1 MCLIRLYD
9 IIKIKIQ
16 DIIKSDYD
24 VHINLEDE
32 YKYIVRQQDTH
43 LFRQLSLIRGYDTK
57 KINELIL
64 VEAKHNKKR
73 KPQLEYLLRHG
84 FKYNS
89 KHYVRFG
96 KSASQ
101 AKDGIT
107 VFINEEFY
115 NEMMERS
122 QLGVEI
128 DKCVV
133 SKYES
138 YRCLIFSACQFIESK
153 LPNIVLVDEYKK
165 ILPQQYVR
173 YVVEKDKEY
182 IDKDTGEVKVYKNQ
196 KVIEEGY
203 HDIKLSPFDGF
214 GVHTKEMSEL
224 FNSAVGMKHYTPI
237 AYQVRLPFLKG
248 ISIEAP
254 IKEIYRDLG
263 ITEIKDVFGVVHK
276 VEDIDCIWNVS
287 MWKAYDIFKNK
298 FGNNAWNEYINR
310 LNRYGYK
317 LGISKYSHHKS
328 DINLYN
334 KFNYQYLQCLDLW
347 NNKYI
352 QHFKNRE
359 NKYDVLDES
368 NWGKIINIAKYST
381 DLLEKIIN
389 GNKFYTLKFLGIYDS
404 NVDSVNSKYVEA
416 ILINDQMLKD
426 PCIKKM
432 LRRKL
437 NKTITQ
443 MKYGKIYVEGFYHI
457 VVGDII
463 GYLEYSAGLDVKG
476 CLGAGEFYCNTI
488 PFGECLSFRSP
499 LVDPSEVNRIKIVNN
514 DITKKYFEYF
524 KDQDVCMINM
534 YDLSMPQ
541 QGGMDEDGDSVFL
554 CYNPIIV
561 NSKIDKPIVVDIDDK
576 KSVKEVDYNQDN
588 IVEYECNSR
597 DNRIGEITNIATSI
611 LNQYTEDKTWQKINS
626 DNVSLLRLYQG
637 KEIDYVKTGFRWVI
651 NRSLRKYLKKL
662 PYFLL
667 YNYPQKLNVY
677 NRIKM
682 INKENDVE
690 NRIPYNAYKS
700 PSPLNELCEYICQWE
715 KHNIIWD
722 RKVTNTGH
730 LLINN
735 NYDLS
740 NKHIIKKIKS
750 IYNEFKNDFKIA
762 LSKENSEDCIDAI
775 FEHYKKKLMEITLDI
790 EHLANYC
797 IKVAYSSISQDKVL
811 CWYCFGDIMLK
822 NLRNNSNNYKQYK
835 IIEVDQKENDTY
847 EFLGKY
853 YKLIEI
859 DL

>member
-1 MCLIRLYD
+1 MMRLIRLYD
-9 IIKIKIQ
+9 IVKIKIQ

-182 IDKDTGEVKVYKNQ
+182 IDKDTGDVKVYKNQ

-381 DLLEKIIN
+381 DLLEKIIK

-404 NVDSVNSKYVEA
+404 NV
-416 ILINDQMLKD
+416 
-426 PCIKKM
+426 
-432 LRRKL
+432 
-437 NKTITQ
+437 
-443 MKYGKIYVEGFYHI
+443 
-457 VVGDII
+457 
-463 GYLEYSAGLDVKG
+463 
-476 CLGAGEFYCNTI
+476 
-488 PFGECLSFRSP
+488 
-499 LVDPSEVNRIKIVNN
+499 
-514 DITKKYFEYF
+514 
-524 KDQDVCMINM
+524 
-534 YDLSMPQ
+534 
-541 QGGMDEDGDSVFL
+541 
-554 CYNPIIV
+554 
-561 NSKIDKPIVVDIDDK
+561 
-576 KSVKEVDYNQDN
+576 
-588 IVEYECNSR
+588 
-597 DNRIGEITNIATSI
+597 
-611 LNQYTEDKTWQKINS
+611 
-626 DNVSLLRLYQG
+626 
-637 KEIDYVKTGFRWVI
+637 
-651 NRSLRKYLKKL
+651 
-662 PYFLL
+662 
-667 YNYPQKLNVY
+667 
-677 NRIKM
+677 
-682 INKENDVE
+682 
-690 NRIPYNAYKS
+690 
-700 PSPLNELCEYICQWE
+700 
-715 KHNIIWD
+715 
-722 RKVTNTGH
+722 
-730 LLINN
+730 
-735 NYDLS
+735 
-740 NKHIIKKIKS
+740 
-750 IYNEFKNDFKIA
+750 
-762 LSKENSEDCIDAI
+762 
-775 FEHYKKKLMEITLDI
+775 
-790 EHLANYC
+790 
-797 IKVAYSSISQDKVL
+797 
-811 CWYCFGDIMLK
+811 
-822 NLRNNSNNYKQYK
+822 
-835 IIEVDQKENDTY
+835 
-847 EFLGKY
+847 
-853 YKLIEI
+853 
-859 DL
+859 